1 MAALGLMEPQSDE
14 DDPDREE
21 EETLEASDVEAAAD
35 PVQRKASPSSESG
48 GSGTTERMAAT
59 AARGVSGPAEALP
72 HAGAIQAAF
81 GATHDVSSIGAHVGG
96 AAAKASDQLG
106 ADAYATS
113 NHVAFHHEPS
123 LHTAAHEAAHVMQQ
137 RAGVQLLG
145 GVSQAGDVYERNAD
159 EVADRVVAGQSAQ
172 DLLPKGGNI
181 SSTGGGVQLRRVPT
195 NSRTLLTDPGDPAKA
210 GANNAAHSTGVRRLI
225 QRAQAEMSAAEKKKV
240 RVEMRG
246 SLSMKAFSRLPVHER
261 LARQAEAIGKVR
273 PDLLL
278 GDPKLIDTGPRAATA
293 DTANLQK
300 LVDNARKVFTA
311 VIGGA
316 HNKDLEDVFGAANV
330 ATAKVK
336 YSMGQLWMVTLH
348 STGHI
353 VTDRSGYSE
362 EVFLGGLTGF
372 QQQIA
377 LSPGTIDQPD
387 DMESIITM
395 IHEAMH
401 AGNGDVDD
409 KGYIDQPSFTELPD
423 ADKLTNAAHFEVV
436 PRRTLGA
443 SHSFPGITFIPAGA
457 TVGGV
462 TAPSL
467 TPAQEAIRAASETLR
482 EAWTIALNLH
492 SLYTDLFKDQT
503 LWAVNRGGG
512 ETFKTSLPYWSKVE
526 MMTIHQKTA
535 IDPTSADAAK
545 LPISQIDMALS
556 EGVTRKLGLAM
567 FEVPED
573 EAKAK
578 KFEKDHST
586 ASQRTA
592 AHATVDKHRDF
603 LIKLVLAQP
612 SVAPITGAVSRDQR
626 VVKELAGLDW
636 GTVTNARNPNDFS
649 D

>member
-81 GATHDVSSIGAHVGG
+81 GATHDVSSISAHVGG

-145 GVSQAGDVYERNAD
+145 GVGQAGDVYERNAD

-181 SSTGGGVQLRRVPT
+181 PSTGGGVQLRRVPT

-311 VIGGA
+311 VIGSA

-348 STGHI
+348 GTGHI

-377 LSPGTIDQPD
+377 LSPERSTSQ
-387 DMESIITM
+387 MT
-395 IHEAMH
+395 
-401 AGNGDVDD
+401 
-409 KGYIDQPSFTELPD
+409 
-423 ADKLTNAAHFEVV
+423 
-436 PRRTLGA
+436 
-443 SHSFPGITFIPAGA
+443 
-457 TVGGV
+457 
-462 TAPSL
+462 
-467 TPAQEAIRAASETLR
+467 
-482 EAWTIALNLH
+482 W
-492 SLYTDLFKDQT
+492 
-503 LWAVNRGGG
+503 NR
-512 ETFKTSLPYWSKVE
+512 S
-526 MMTIHQKTA
+526 
-535 IDPTSADAAK
+535 
-545 LPISQIDMALS
+545 
-556 EGVTRKLGLAM
+556 
-567 FEVPED
+567 
-573 EAKAK
+573 
-578 KFEKDHST
+578 
-586 ASQRTA
+586 
-592 AHATVDKHRDF
+592 
-603 LIKLVLAQP
+603 
-612 SVAPITGAVSRDQR
+612 SR
-626 VVKELAGLDW
+626 
-636 GTVTNARNPNDFS
+636 
-649 D
+649 